1 MCHCEARLVGAWQS
15 LTILNLGGWSTHK
28 SKICYN
34 LKWESEV
41 SKILDKINAPSDVK
55 GLNQDELAELC
66 SELRELLVS
75 QVSQNGGHLASS
87 LGVVELTVAL
97 HRVFDSPK
105 DKIIWDVGH
114 QSYVHKLLTG
124 RREQFPSLRQYQGL
138 SGFPDRDESPHDAF
152 TTGHG
157 GTSVSAA
164 LGMALSRDLT
174 GDDHH
179 VVAVIG
185 DGCLTCGMT
194 YEALNHAGH
203 LETRLIVVL
212 NDNGMSISPTV
223 GALAKRLNVI
233 RITSPYIQAKE
244 QTYRLL
250 SLLPGGKRLRRALHR
265 LKEGAKAVVMPS
277 IMWEQLGFT
286 YLGPVDGHNIAEL
299 EKALTRARNYSRP
312 VIVHALTTK
321 GKGYKPA
328 EDNPTRFHGL
338 SPKSESLSTT
348 PTYSQI
354 FAQTVGGLLR
364 NNPSVVVIS
373 AAMVEGNSLSPLV
386 KEFPQHIYDVGISE
400 QHAVT
405 LAAGL
410 ATQGFIPVVAIYS
423 TFLQRAFDQIL
434 HDVCLPDL
442 PVIFALDRSGIV
454 GEDGKTHQ
462 GLFDLSYL
470 SLMPNMIVCAPKD
483 ENELQDLLY
492 TALTAGHP
500 MAIRYPRGRGT
511 GVPLVTELHQI
522 PIGKAEIIKQGEDIV
537 IIGIGSTV
545 MPSLEAAEHLALRGI
560 DAMVINARFA
570 KPLDTELILD
580 VANHTQKVV
589 IVEENVLSGGFGAAV
604 LELLEKAE
612 ASDIKVKRLGIP
624 DEFVTHGKQDF
635 LRSHYHLDALG
646 IAKECSD
653 FLAHIQ
659 TKTGG
664 ESHTTILNSNF

>member
-1 MCHCEARLVGAWQS
+1 L
-15 LTILNLGGWSTHK
+15 
-28 SKICYN
+28 
-34 LKWESEV
+34 
-41 SKILDKINAPSDVK
+41 SKILDKINAPRDVK
-55 GLNQDELAELC
+55 GLNRDELGKLC

-75 QVSQNGGHLASS
+75 RVSQNGGHLASS
-87 LGVVELTVAL
+87 LGAVELTIAL

-124 RREQFPSLRQYQGL
+124 RREQFSSLRQYQGL

-157 GTSVSAA
+157 GTSISAA
-164 LGMALSRDLT
+164 LGMALTRDLAR
-174 GDDHH
+174 GNHH

-203 LETRLIVVL
+203 LGTRLIVVL

-223 GALAKRLNVI
+223 GAIAKRLSIVRTTRGYI
-233 RITSPYIQAKE
+233 RAKKQTS
-244 QTYRLL
+244 RLL
-250 SLLPGGKRLRRALHR
+250 SFLPGGKRL
-265 LKEGAKAVVMPS
+265 EGALRRIREGVKAVLMPTM
-277 IMWEQLGFT
+277 MWEQLGFT
-286 YLGPVDGHNIAEL
+286 YLGPIDGHNTAEL
-299 EKALTRARNYSRP
+299 EATMTQARNYYKP
-312 VIVHALTTK
+312 VIIHVLTLK

-328 EDNPTRFHGL
+328 EDYPTRFHGL
-338 SPKSESLSTT
+338 SPKSEGLATI

-354 FAQTVGGLLR
+354 FARTVGGLLR
-364 NNPSVVVIS
+364 DNPRVVVIS
-373 AAMVEGNSLSPLV
+373 AAMVEGNSLSSLV
-386 KEFPQHIYDVGISE
+386 KEFPERIYDVGISE

-410 ATQGFIPVVAIYS
+410 ATQSFIPIVAIYS

-462 GLFDLSYL
+462 GIFDLSYL
-470 SLMPNMIVCAPKD
+470 GLMPNMIVCAPKD
-483 ENELQDLLY
+483 GNELQDLLY
-492 TALTAGHP
+492 TALNAEHP

-511 GVPLVTELHQI
+511 DVPLATELHQL
-522 PIGKAEIIKQGEDIV
+522 PIGKAEIIRQGEDIV
-537 IIGIGSTV
+537 IMGIGSTV
-545 MPSLEAAEHLALRGI
+545 MPSLEAAEHLALGGI

-570 KPLDTELILD
+570 KPLDEELILN
-580 VANHTQKVV
+580 VGNYTKRMV
-589 IVEENVLSGGFGAAV
+589 IVEENILSGGFGAAV

-612 ASDIKVKRLGIP
+612 ASDVKVRRLGIP
-624 DEFVTHGKQDF
+624 DEFVTHGEQDF
-635 LRSHYHLDALG
+635 LRSLYQLDAPG
-646 IAKECSD
+646 IAKECAD
-653 FLAHIQ
+653 FLAQ
-659 TKTGG
+659 VQAKV
-664 ESHTTILNSNF
+664 

>member
-1 MCHCEARLVGAWQS
+1 
-15 LTILNLGGWSTHK
+15 
-28 SKICYN
+28 
-34 LKWESEV
+34 V
-41 SKILDKINAPSDVK
+41 SKILDKVNDPGDVK
-55 GLNQDELAELC
+55 RLNQDELGELC
-66 SELRELLVS
+66 SELRELLISRVS
-75 QVSQNGGHLASS
+75 ENGGHLASN
-87 LGVVELTVAL
+87 LGAVELTVTL

-105 DKIIWDVGH
+105 DKIVWDVGH

-124 RREQFPSLRQYQGL
+124 RKEQFSSLRQYQGL
-138 SGFPDRDESPHDAF
+138 SGFPDRDESPHDVF

-164 LGMALSRDLT
+164 LGMALTRDLAH
-174 GDDHH
+174 GNHH

-203 LETRLIVVL
+203 LGTRLIVLL

-223 GALAKRLNVI
+223 GAIAKHLNVV
-233 RITSPYIQAKE
+233 RTSRGYLQAKK
-244 QTYRLL
+244 QTNRLL
-250 SLLPGGKRLRRALHR
+250 SLVPGGKKLQETLRR
-265 LKEGAKAVVMPS
+265 LKTGAKAVVMPTM
-277 IMWEQLGFT
+277 IWEQLGFA
-286 YLGPVDGHNIAEL
+286 YLGPIDGHNIAEL
-299 EKALTRARNYSRP
+299 ETALTQARNYYKP
-312 VIVHALTTK
+312 VIVHVLTIK

-328 EDNPTRFHGL
+328 EDNPTHFHGL
-338 SPKSESLSTT
+338 SPKSETSCTI

-354 FAQTVGGLLR
+354 FARTAGGLLR
-364 NNPSVVVIS
+364 DNPRVVAIS
-373 AAMVEGNSLSPLV
+373 AAMVEGNSLSSLV
-386 KEFPQHIYDVGISE
+386 KEFPQRIYDVGISE

-410 ATQGFIPVVAIYS
+410 ATQGFIPIVAIYS

-462 GLFDLSYL
+462 GIFDLSYL

-492 TALTAGHP
+492 TAINTEHP
-500 MAIRYPRGRGT
+500 MAIRYPRSRAT
-511 GVPLVTELHQI
+511 GVPLATELHQL

-545 MPSLEAAEHLALRGI
+545 MPSLEAAEHLALSGI

-580 VANHTQKVV
+580 AANHIKRVV
-589 IVEENVLSGGFGAAV
+589 TVEENVLSCGFGAAV

-612 ASDIKVKRLGIP
+612 ASDVKVKRLGIP

-635 LRSHYHLDALG
+635 LRSLYHLDALG
-646 IAKECSD
+646 IAKECGD
-653 FLAHIQ
+653 FLANVRA
-659 TKTGG
+659 KAEG
-664 ESHTTILNSNF
+664 EFHLAMPQ

>member
-1 MCHCEARLVGAWQS
+1 MS
-15 LTILNLGGWSTHK
+15 NILG
-28 SKICYN
+28 
-34 LKWESEV
+34 
-41 SKILDKINAPSDVK
+41 KINGPSDVK
-55 GLNQDELAELC
+55 GLSRDEVGELC

-75 QVSQNGGHLASS
+75 KVSENGGHLASN

-124 RREQFPSLRQYQGL
+124 RRKQFSSLRQYQGL
-138 SGFPDRDESPHDAF
+138 SGFPDRDESLHDAF

-157 GTSVSAA
+157 GTSISAA
-164 LGMALSRDLT
+164 LGMALARDRV

-203 LETRLIVVL
+203 LGTRLVVVL

-223 GALAKRLNVI
+223 GAIARRLNVVRTTRRYI
-233 RITSPYIQAKE
+233 RAKK
-244 QTYRLL
+244 QTNRLL
-250 SLLPGGKRLRRALHR
+250 SSLPGGKKVYRALRRLR
-265 LKEGAKAVVMPS
+265 EGVKAILMPTM
-277 IMWEQLGFT
+277 MWEQLGFT
-286 YLGPVDGHNIAEL
+286 YLGPIDGHNIAQL
-299 EKALTRARNYSRP
+299 EIVLAQARDYYKP
-312 VIVHALTTK
+312 VIVHTLTMK

-338 SPKSESLSTT
+338 SPRSAGLSAM
-348 PTYSQI
+348 PTYSQV
-354 FAQTVGGLLR
+354 FAQTIGRLLR
-364 NNPSVVVIS
+364 NNPKVVVIS
-373 AAMVEGNSLSPLV
+373 AAMVEGNSLSSLIE
-386 KEFPQHIYDVGISE
+386 EFPQRIYDAGISE

-410 ATQGFIPVVAIYS
+410 AAQGFIPVVAIYS
-423 TFLQRAFDQIL
+423 TFLQRAFDQVL

-442 PVIFALDRSGIV
+442 PVILALDRSGIV

-462 GLFDLSYL
+462 GIFDLSYL
-470 SLMPNMIVCAPKD
+470 GLMPNMIVCAPKD
-483 ENELQDLLY
+483 GNELRDLLY
-492 TALTAGHP
+492 TAINTEHP
-500 MAIRYPRGRGT
+500 MAVRYPRGQAA
-511 GVPLVTELHQI
+511 GVPLSKEPRQL
-522 PIGKAEIIKQGEDIV
+522 PIGKAEIMKQGEDIV
-537 IIGIGSTV
+537 ILGIGSTV
-545 MPSLEAAEHLALRGI
+545 MPALEAAERLALGGI

-570 KPLDTELILD
+570 KPLDAELVLD
-580 VANHTQKVV
+580 VASHTKKMV

-604 LELLEKAE
+604 LELLEHAE
-612 ASDIKVKRLGIP
+612 ASDVKVKRLGIP

-635 LRSHYHLDALG
+635 LRSRYHLDALG
-646 IAKECSD
+646 IAKECID

-659 TKTGG
+659 TKT
-664 ESHTTILNSNF
+664 ERELHIAAPQ

>member
-1 MCHCEARLVGAWQS
+1 MSG
-15 LTILNLGGWSTHK
+15 
-28 SKICYN
+28 
-34 LKWESEV
+34 
-41 SKILDKINAPSDVK
+41 ILDKINSPSDVK
-55 GLNQDELAELC
+55 GLSQDGVSELC

-75 QVSQNGGHLASS
+75 QVSENGGHLASN

-124 RREQFPSLRQYQGL
+124 RREQFPSLRQYRGL

-157 GTSVSAA
+157 GTSISVA
-164 LGMALSRDLT
+164 LGMALTRDLNR
-174 GDDHH
+174 GDHH

-203 LETRLIVVL
+203 LGTRLIVVL

-223 GALAKRLNVI
+223 GALARRLNVV
-233 RITSPYIQAKE
+233 RTTRGYVQAKKR
-244 QTYRLL
+244 TGRFL
-250 SLLPGGKRLRRALHR
+250 SLLPGGKKLQWALRR
-265 LKEGAKAVVMPS
+265 LKEGAKAVVMPTM
-277 IMWEQLGFT
+277 MWEQLGFT
-286 YLGPVDGHNIAEL
+286 YLGPVDGHTIAQVET
-299 EKALTRARNYSRP
+299 ALTQAKNYYKP
-312 VIVHALTTK
+312 VIVHVLTTK
-321 GKGYKPA
+321 GKGYRPA
-328 EDNPTRFHGL
+328 EDNPTHFHGL
-338 SPKSESLSTT
+338 SPKDEAVSTT

-354 FAQTVGGLLR
+354 FARTVGRLLKD
-364 NNPSVVVIS
+364 NPGMVVIS
-373 AAMVEGNSLSPLV
+373 AAMVEGNSLSSLV
-386 KEFPQHIYDVGISE
+386 NQFPQRIYDVGISE

-410 ATQGFIPVVAIYS
+410 ATQGFIPIVAIYS
-423 TFLQRAFDQIL
+423 TFLQRGFDQVL

-462 GLFDLSYL
+462 GIFDLSYL
-470 SLMPNMIVCAPKD
+470 NLMPNMIVCAPKD
-483 ENELQDLLY
+483 GNELQDLLY
-492 TALTAGHP
+492 TAINTKHP
-500 MAIRYPRGRGT
+500 MAIRYPRGRGP
-511 GVPLVTELHQI
+511 GGPLATEFRQL
-522 PIGKAEIIKQGEDIV
+522 PIGKAEILKVGEDVV

-545 MPSLEAAEHLALRGI
+545 MPALEAAEQLALWGI

-580 VANHTQKVV
+580 AVNQTKKIV

-604 LELLEKAE
+604 LESLEKA
-612 ASDIKVKRLGIP
+612 AISDVRVKRLGIP
-624 DEFVTHGKQDF
+624 DEFVTHGKQDL
-635 LRSHYHLDALG
+635 LRSLYHLDALG
-646 IAKECSD
+646 IAKECTD
-653 FLAHIQ
+653 FLAHVPSA
-659 TKTGG
+659 K
-664 ESHTTILNSNF
+664 

>member
-1 MCHCEARLVGAWQS
+1 ML
-15 LTILNLGGWSTHK
+15 
-28 SKICYN
+28 
-34 LKWESEV
+34 
-41 SKILDKINAPSDVK
+41 KILDKINSPSGVK
-55 GLNQDELAELC
+55 RLSRGELGELC
-66 SELRELLVS
+66 SEVRELLIS
-75 QVSQNGGHLASS
+75 QVSENGGHLASN

-105 DKIIWDVGH
+105 DKIVWDVGH

-138 SGFPDRDESPHDAF
+138 SGFPDRCESPHDAF

-157 GTSVSAA
+157 GTSISAA
-164 LGMALSRDLT
+164 LGMALTRDLARA
-174 GDDHH
+174 GHH

-203 LETRLIVVL
+203 LGTRLIVVL

-223 GALAKRLNVI
+223 GAIAKRLNI
-233 RITSPYIQAKE
+233 LRTSYRYMQAKE
-244 QTYRLL
+244 HTSRLL
-250 SLLPGGKRLRRALHR
+250 SFLPGGKKLHWALHR
-265 LKEGAKAVVMPS
+265 LKEGAKAVVLPTM
-277 IMWEQLGFT
+277 MWEQLGFT
-286 YLGPVDGHNIAEL
+286 YLGPIDGHNVAEL
-299 EKALTRARNYSRP
+299 ETALTQARDYRKP
-312 VIVHALTTK
+312 VIVHVLTTK

-328 EDNPTRFHGL
+328 EDKPTQFHGL
-338 SPKSESLSTT
+338 PAKSECLSTI

-354 FAQTVGGLLR
+354 FARTIGGLLR
-364 NNPSVVVIS
+364 DNPMVVVIS
-373 AAMVEGNSLSPLV
+373 AAMVEGNGLSSLTR
-386 KEFPQHIYDVGISE
+386 EFPQRIYDVGISE

-410 ATQGFIPVVAIYS
+410 AAQGFIPIVAIYS

-462 GLFDLSYL
+462 GIFDLSYL
-470 SLMPNMIVCAPKD
+470 GLMPNMTVCAPKD

-492 TALTAGHP
+492 TALNTEHP

-511 GVPLVTELHQI
+511 GVPLATELHQL
-522 PIGKAEIIKQGEDIV
+522 PIGKAEIIRQGKDMA
-537 IIGIGSTV
+537 IIAIGSTV
-545 MPSLEAAEHLALRGI
+545 MPSLEAAEHLAFLGI
-560 DAMVINARFA
+560 DAMVVNARFA

-580 VANHTQKVV
+580 AANYTRKMV

-604 LELLEKAE
+604 LELLERAG
-612 ASDIKVKRLGIP
+612 ASDVKVKRLGIP

-635 LRSHYHLDALG
+635 LRCLYHLDALG
-646 IAKECSD
+646 IARECVD

-659 TKTGG
+659 AKVPAV
-664 ESHTTILNSNF
+664 

>member
-1 MCHCEARLVGAWQS
+1 ML
-15 LTILNLGGWSTHK
+15 K
-28 SKICYN
+28 SRICYN

-41 SKILDKINAPSDVK
+41 SNILDRINDPGDVK
-55 GLNQDELAELC
+55 GLSQDEIGELC

-75 QVSQNGGHLASS
+75 KVSENGGHLASN
-87 LGVVELTVAL
+87 LGAVELTVAL

-124 RREQFPSLRQYQGL
+124 RRERFSSLRQYQGL
-138 SGFPDRDESPHDAF
+138 SGFPDRDESLHDAF

-157 GTSVSAA
+157 GTSISAA
-164 LGMALSRDLT
+164 LGMALARDRA

-203 LETRLIVVL
+203 LGTRLVVVL
-212 NDNGMSISPTV
+212 NDNGMSISPTI
-223 GALAKRLNVI
+223 GAIARRLSVVRTTHGYIRAK
-233 RITSPYIQAKE
+233 K
-244 QTYRLL
+244 QTNRLL
-250 SLLPGGKRLRRALHR
+250 SSLPGGKKVYRALRRLR
-265 LKEGAKAVVMPS
+265 EGVKAVLMPTM
-277 IMWEQLGFT
+277 MWEQLGFT
-286 YLGPVDGHNIAEL
+286 YLGPINGHSTNEL
-299 EKALTRARNYSRP
+299 ETALAQAKDYYKP

-338 SPKSESLSTT
+338 SPKSASSSTI

-354 FAQTVGGLLR
+354 FARTVGGLLR
-364 NNPSVVVIS
+364 DNPRVVVIS
-373 AAMVEGNSLSPLV
+373 AAMVEGNSLSSLV
-386 KEFPQHIYDVGISE
+386 KEFPQRIYDVGISE

-410 ATQGFIPVVAIYS
+410 ATQGFIPIVAIYS
-423 TFLQRAFDQIL
+423 TFLQRAFDQVL

-462 GLFDLSYL
+462 GIFDLSYL
-470 SLMPNMIVCAPKD
+470 GLMPNMIVCAPKD
-483 ENELQDLLY
+483 GSELQNLLY
-492 TALTAGHP
+492 TATNSEHA
-500 MAIRYPRGRGT
+500 MAIRYPRSHAPDM
-511 GVPLVTELHQI
+511 PLATELHQL
-522 PIGKAEIIKQGEDIV
+522 PIGKAEIMKQGEDMV

-545 MPSLEAAEHLALRGI
+545 MPSLEAAEHLALRGT

-580 VANHTQKVV
+580 VGKRAKKMV

-604 LELLEKAE
+604 LELLEQAGT
-612 ASDIKVKRLGIP
+612 SDIKVKRLGIP

-635 LRSHYHLDALG
+635 LRSLYHLDALG
-646 IAKECSD
+646 IAKECID
-653 FLAHIQ
+653 FLARVQAEAEVKLQ
-659 TKTGG
+659 TAR
-664 ESHTTILNSNF
+664 SQ

>member
-1 MCHCEARLVGAWQS
+1 M
-15 LTILNLGGWSTHK
+15 
-28 SKICYN
+28 
-34 LKWESEV
+34 
-41 SKILDKINAPSDVK
+41 SKILDKINGPSDVK
-55 GLNQDELAELC
+55 GLNKDELGELC

-75 QVSQNGGHLASS
+75 QVTENGGHLASN
-87 LGVVELTVAL
+87 LGVVELTIAL

-105 DKIIWDVGH
+105 DKIVWDVGH

-157 GTSVSAA
+157 GTSISAA
-164 LGMALSRDLT
+164 LGMALTRDLAR
-174 GDDHH
+174 GDHH

-203 LETRLIVVL
+203 LGTRLIVVL

-223 GALAKRLNVI
+223 GAVARRLNVV
-233 RITSPYIQAKE
+233 RTTRGYMQAKR
-244 QTYRLL
+244 QTSRLL
-250 SLLPGGKRLRRALHR
+250 SFLPGGKRLYWALRR
-265 LKEGAKAVVMPS
+265 LKEGVKAVVMPTM
-277 IMWEQLGFT
+277 MWEQLGFT
-286 YLGPVDGHNIAEL
+286 YMGPIDGHNTAEL
-299 EKALTRARNYSRP
+299 EAALTHAKNYYKP
-312 VIVHALTTK
+312 VIVHVLTTK

-328 EDNPTRFHGL
+328 EDNPTHFHGL

-354 FAQTVGGLLR
+354 FAQTVGRLLKD
-364 NNPSVVVIS
+364 NPRVVVIS

-386 KEFPQHIYDVGISE
+386 KKFPQRIYDVGISE

-410 ATQGFIPVVAIYS
+410 ATQGFIPIVAIYS

-462 GLFDLSYL
+462 GIFDLSYL

-483 ENELQDLLY
+483 GNELQDLLY
-492 TALTAGHP
+492 TALNTEHP

-511 GVPLVTELHQI
+511 GVPLATELHQL
-522 PIGKAEIIKQGEDIV
+522 PIGKAEIIRQGEDIV

-545 MPSLEAAEHLALRGI
+545 MPSLEAAEHLALSGI

-570 KPLDTELILD
+570 KPLDTELIVD
-580 VANHTQKVV
+580 VANRTKKMV
-589 IVEENVLSGGFGAAV
+589 IVEENVLSGGFGVAV
-604 LELLEKAE
+604 LGLLEKAE
-612 ASDIKVKRLGIP
+612 ASDVKVKRLGIP

-635 LRSHYHLDALG
+635 LRSIYHLDALG
-646 IAKECSD
+646 IAKECVD
-653 FLAHIQ
+653 FLAHVQ
-659 TKTGG
+659 AKAEG
-664 ESHTTILNSNF
+664 EFHTAMPQ

>member
-1 MCHCEARLVGAWQS
+1 
-15 LTILNLGGWSTHK
+15 
-28 SKICYN
+28 
-34 LKWESEV
+34 V
-41 SKILDKINAPSDVK
+41 SKILDKVNSPSDVK
-55 GLNQDELAELC
+55 GLNQDELGELC

-75 QVSQNGGHLASS
+75 RVSENGGHLASN
-87 LGVVELTVAL
+87 LGAVELTVAL

-124 RREQFPSLRQYQGL
+124 RKEQFHSLRQYQGL
-138 SGFPDRDESPHDAF
+138 SGFPDRDESLHDAF

-157 GTSVSAA
+157 GTSISAA
-164 LGMALSRDLT
+164 LGMALTRDLAHSN
-174 GDDHH
+174 HH

-203 LETRLIVVL
+203 LGTRLIVVL

-223 GALAKRLNVI
+223 GAIARQLNAV
-233 RITSPYIQAKE
+233 RTTHGYIQAKK
-244 QTYRLL
+244 QTKRLL
-250 SLLPGGKRLRRALHR
+250 SLLPGGKKLRGTLRR
-265 LKEGAKAVVMPS
+265 LKTGAKAVVMPTM
-277 IMWEQLGFT
+277 MWEQFGFT
-286 YLGPVDGHNIAEL
+286 YLGPIDGHNTAEL
-299 EKALTRARNYSRP
+299 ETALTQAKDYYKP
-312 VIVHALTTK
+312 IMVHVLTTK

-338 SPKSESLSTT
+338 SPRSNGLGTI

-354 FAQTVGGLLR
+354 FARTVDGLLR
-364 NNPSVVVIS
+364 DNPRVVVIS
-373 AAMVEGNSLSPLV
+373 AAMVEGNSLSSLIR
-386 KEFPQHIYDVGISE
+386 EFPQRIYDVGISE

-410 ATQGFIPVVAIYS
+410 ATQGFIPIVAIYS
-423 TFLQRAFDQIL
+423 TFLQRAFDQVL

-462 GLFDLSYL
+462 GIFDLSYL

-483 ENELQDLLY
+483 GNELQDLLY
-492 TALTAGHP
+492 TALNTEHP
-500 MAIRYPRGRGT
+500 IAIRYPRGRGT
-511 GVPLVTELHQI
+511 GVPLVTELHHL
-522 PIGKAEIIKQGEDIV
+522 PIGKAEIINQGEDIV

-545 MPSLEAAEHLALRGI
+545 MPSLEAAEHLALWGI

-580 VANHTQKVV
+580 VANHTKKMV
-589 IVEENVLSGGFGAAV
+589 IVEENVLSGGFGATV
-604 LELLEKAE
+604 LELLEKAA
-612 ASDIKVKRLGIP
+612 ASDVKVKRLGIP
-624 DEFVTHGKQDF
+624 GEFVTHGKQDL
-635 LRSHYHLDALG
+635 LRSFYHLDALG
-646 IAKECSD
+646 IAKECVD
-653 FLAHIQ
+653 FLAQIQ
-659 TKTGG
+659 AKVEG
-664 ESHTTILNSNF
+664 EFHTAMPQ

>member
-1 MCHCEARLVGAWQS
+1 
-15 LTILNLGGWSTHK
+15 
-28 SKICYN
+28 
-34 LKWESEV
+34 V
-41 SKILDKINAPSDVK
+41 SKILDNINDPSDVK
-55 GLNQDELAELC
+55 GLNKDELGELC

-75 QVSQNGGHLASS
+75 KVSENGGHLASN

-157 GTSVSAA
+157 GTSISAA
-164 LGMALSRDLT
+164 LGMALTRDLA
-174 GDDHH
+174 GGNHH

-203 LETRLIVVL
+203 LGTRLIVVL

-223 GALAKRLNVI
+223 GALAKRLNVV
-233 RITSPYIQAKE
+233 RTTRGYVRAKK
-244 QTYRLL
+244 QTNWLL
-250 SLLPGGKRLRRALHR
+250 SLLPGGKRLQGALRRLR
-265 LKEGAKAVVMPS
+265 EGVKAVVMPTM
-277 IMWEQLGFT
+277 MWEQLGFT
-286 YLGPVDGHNIAEL
+286 YMGPIDGHNIAEL
-299 EKALTRARNYSRP
+299 ETALTQAKNYYKP
-312 VIVHALTTK
+312 VIVHVLTKK

-328 EDNPTRFHGL
+328 EDNPTYFHGL
-338 SPKSESLSTT
+338 SPKSEDLGII

-354 FAQTVGGLLR
+354 FARTVGGLLR
-364 NNPSVVVIS
+364 DNPRVVVIS
-373 AAMVEGNSLSPLV
+373 AAMVEGNSLSALV
-386 KEFPQHIYDVGISE
+386 KEFPQRIYDVGISE

-410 ATQGFIPVVAIYS
+410 ATQDFIPIVAIYS
-423 TFLQRAFDQIL
+423 TFLQRAFDQVL

-462 GLFDLSYL
+462 GIFDLSYL

-483 ENELQDLLY
+483 GNELQDLLY
-492 TALTAGHP
+492 TALNAEHP

-511 GVPLVTELHQI
+511 GIPLTIELHQL
-522 PIGKAEIIKQGEDIV
+522 PMGKAEIIRQGEDIV

-545 MPSLEAAEHLALRGI
+545 IPSLEAAEHLALLGI

-580 VANHTQKVV
+580 VANHTKKMV

-604 LELLEKAE
+604 LEMLEKAG
-612 ASDIKVKRLGIP
+612 ASDVKVKRLGIP

-635 LRSHYHLDALG
+635 LRSLYHLDALG
-646 IAKECSD
+646 IAKECVD
-653 FLAHIQ
+653 FLANIQ
-659 TKTGG
+659 AKAEG
-664 ESHTTILNSNF
+664 EFHAAMPQ

>member
-1 MCHCEARLVGAWQS
+1 
-15 LTILNLGGWSTHK
+15 
-28 SKICYN
+28 
-34 LKWESEV
+34 V
-41 SKILDKINAPSDVK
+41 SKILDKMNAPGDVK
-55 GLNQDELAELC
+55 GLNQDELGELC
-66 SELRELLVS
+66 SELRELLIN
-75 QVSQNGGHLASS
+75 QVSKNGGHLASN

-97 HRVFDSPK
+97 HRVFDSPE

-124 RREQFPSLRQYQGL
+124 RRKQFPSLRQYQGL
-138 SGFPDRDESPHDAF
+138 SGFPDRDESPYDAF

-157 GTSVSAA
+157 GTSISAA
-164 LGMALSRDLT
+164 LGMALTRDLDR
-174 GDDHH
+174 GNQH

-203 LETRLIVVL
+203 LGTRLILVL

-223 GALAKRLNVI
+223 GAIAKRLNAVRTTRGYI
-233 RITSPYIQAKE
+233 RAKK
-244 QTYRLL
+244 QTRRLL
-250 SLLPGGKRLRRALHR
+250 SRLPGGKRIEGALRRIR
-265 LKEGAKAVVMPS
+265 EGIKAMVMPTM
-277 IMWEQLGFT
+277 MWEQLGFT
-286 YLGPVDGHNIAEL
+286 YLGPIDGHNTAEL
-299 EKALTRARNYSRP
+299 EAALTQARNYYKP
-312 VIVHALTTK
+312 AIVHVLTTK

-338 SPKSESLSTT
+338 SPKSEGLTT
-348 PTYSQI
+348 IPTYSQM
-354 FAQTVGGLLR
+354 FARTVGGLLR
-364 NNPSVVVIS
+364 DNPRVVVIS
-373 AAMVEGNSLSPLV
+373 AAMVDGNSLSSLV
-386 KEFPQHIYDVGISE
+386 KEFPERIYDVGISE

-410 ATQGFIPVVAIYS
+410 ATQGFIPIVAIYS

-462 GLFDLSYL
+462 GIFDLSYL
-470 SLMPNMIVCAPKD
+470 GLMPNMIVCAPKD
-483 ENELQDLLY
+483 GNELRDLLY
-492 TALTAGHP
+492 TALNTEHP
-500 MAIRYPRGRGT
+500 IAIRYPRGWGT
-511 GVPLVTELHQI
+511 GVPLATGLHQL
-522 PIGKAEIIKQGEDIV
+522 PIGKAEIIKQGEDIA
-537 IIGIGSTV
+537 IIAIGSTV
-545 MPSLEAAEHLALRGI
+545 MPSLEAAEQLALGDI

-580 VANHTQKVV
+580 VANYTKKVV

-604 LELLEKAE
+604 LELLRKAE
-612 ASDIKVKRLGIP
+612 ASDVKVKRLGIP

-635 LRSHYHLDALG
+635 LRSLYHLDAPG

-653 FLAHIQ
+653 FLAQ
-659 TKTGG
+659 VQAKV
-664 ESHTTILNSNF
+664 

>member
-1 MCHCEARLVGAWQS
+1 
-15 LTILNLGGWSTHK
+15 
-28 SKICYN
+28 
-34 LKWESEV
+34 V
-41 SKILDKINAPSDVK
+41 SKILDKINDPSDVK
-55 GLNQDELAELC
+55 GLDQGELAELC

-75 QVSQNGGHLASS
+75 RVSENGGHLASN
-87 LGVVELTVAL
+87 LGVVELSVAL

-105 DKIIWDVGH
+105 DKIVWDVGH

-124 RREQFPSLRQYQGL
+124 RKEQFPSLRQYQGL

-157 GTSVSAA
+157 GTSISAA
-164 LGMALSRDLT
+164 LGMALTCDLARC
-174 GDDHH
+174 DHH

-203 LETRLIVVL
+203 LGTRLIVVL

-223 GALAKRLNVI
+223 GAIARQLNIV
-233 RITSPYIQAKE
+233 RTTRGYIQAKK
-244 QTYRLL
+244 QTNRLL
-250 SLLPGGKRLRRALHR
+250 SLLPGGKKLQRTLHR
-265 LKEGAKAVVMPS
+265 LKTGAKAVVMPTM
-277 IMWEQLGFT
+277 MWEQFGFT
-286 YLGPVDGHNIAEL
+286 YLGPIDGHNTAEL
-299 EKALTRARNYSRP
+299 ETALTQARDYYKP
-312 VIVHALTTK
+312 VIVHVLTTK

-328 EDNPTRFHGL
+328 EDNPTHFHGL
-338 SPKSESLSTT
+338 SPRSGGLGTL
-348 PTYSQI
+348 PTYSKI
-354 FAQTVGGLLR
+354 FARTVGGLLR
-364 NNPSVVVIS
+364 DNPRVVAIS
-373 AAMVEGNSLSPLV
+373 AAMVEGNSLSSLV
-386 KEFPQHIYDVGISE
+386 KEFPQRIYDVGISE

-410 ATQGFIPVVAIYS
+410 ATQGFIPIVAIYS
-423 TFLQRAFDQIL
+423 TFLQRAFDQVL

-462 GLFDLSYL
+462 GIFDLSYL
-470 SLMPNMIVCAPKD
+470 RLMPNMIVCAPKD
-483 ENELQDLLY
+483 GNELQDLLY
-492 TALTAGHP
+492 TALNTEHP

-511 GVPLVTELHQI
+511 GVPLANELHQL
-522 PIGKAEIIKQGEDIV
+522 PVGKAEIIKQGEDIV

-545 MPSLEAAEHLALRGI
+545 LPSLEAAEHLALGGI

-580 VANHTQKVV
+580 VANHAKKMV

-612 ASDIKVKRLGIP
+612 ASDVKVKRLGIP

-635 LRSHYHLDALG
+635 LRSLYHLDALG
-646 IAKECSD
+646 IAKECAD
-653 FLAHIQ
+653 FLAHVQ
-659 TKTGG
+659 AKA
-664 ESHTTILNSNF
+664 EEEFHTAMPQ